1 MLKALLRKQWIGITA
16 FFKQG
21 KDGKA
26 RKPMLVAGLIFLVLY
41 AVGAGG
47 VMFWLMADYLCLAF
61 VQMGLDWAYFALFG
75 LLATGFGVIGGV
87 FMAKSKL
94 YEAKDNEM
102 LFAMPIP
109 SWMILFSRMLGLYV
123 FTLLFEA
130 LVFLPALAQYL
141 IIVGF
146 SAKVLLLGIVLQF
159 LMPFG
164 ALALCCL
171 LGFLVAL
178 LTAKMPFKNL
188 LTIVFFLAF
197 FVAYMAVYSKI
208 NLFMEYLLS
217 NGEAVGNLMANAF
230 YPFGQLGRAAMGDW
244 VAFLIFLAIFIGLFA
259 LVYAVMSATY
269 FRVATMKTGERRPR
283 YVEKTAKNGSMFFAL
298 LKKEFLRFIKSPAYF
313 LNTAMGSLL
322 MLIVFVMMLIKNDL
336 FGITPEML
344 GSIPELQKAT
354 PLLLVAICCFMGVS
368 NTISA
373 SSISLEGDS
382 IWVLQS
388 LPVEEKK
395 IFNAKISL
403 HFIMTAIPT
412 IFCVIAFGLMLEVS
426 VWYILF
432 SAMIMMAFVA
442 LCSVFGLVINLKM
455 PNLHWTNETAAVKQS
470 MSTLVAMLGGWG
482 FVLLPVGLYFAFGK
496 YMPIWSYMLL
506 WLAVFSVAAVALLTW
521 LYKRGGAVFAK
532 LK

>member
-47 VMFWLMADYLCLAF
+47 VMFWLMADYLCSAF

-130 LVFLPALAQYL
+130 LVFLPALVQYL
-141 IIVGF
+141 IVVGF
-146 SAKVLLLGIVLQF
+146 SVKVFLLGILVQL
-159 LMPFG
+159 LMPLG

-178 LTAKMPFKNL
+178 LTAKLPYKNL
-188 LTIVFFLAF
+188 LSVVLFLAF
-197 FVAYMAVYSKI
+197 FVGYTLIYSKM
-208 NLFMEYLLS
+208 NVFMEYLLT
-217 NGEAVGNLMANAF
+217 NGESVGSLMANAF
-230 YPFGQLGRAAMGDW
+230 YPFGQLGKAVVGNGLS
-244 VAFLIFLAIFIGLFA
+244 FLIFSAIFVGFA
-259 LVYAVMSATY
+259 AVTYVVMSKSY
-269 FRVATMKTGERRPR
+269 FYVATMKTGERSPK
-283 YVEKTAKNGSMFFAL
+283 YVEKNVKSSSAFVAL
-298 LKKEFLRFIKSPAYF
+298 FKKEFLRLIKSPAYL
-313 LNTAMGSLL
+313 LNAAMGNII
-322 MLIVFVMMLIKNDL
+322 MVVVVVMMIIQGDL
-336 FGITPEML
+336 FGITTEML
-344 GSIPELQKAT
+344 DTLPALEDAL
-354 PLLLVAICCFMGVS
+354 PLLIVAICCLFGGS

-373 SSISLEGDS
+373 ASISLEGES

-388 LPVEEKK
+388 LPVDEKQ
-395 IFNAKISL
+395 ILNAKLSL
-403 HFIMTAIPT
+403 HYVMTIIPAMLCVVA
-412 IFCVIAFGLMLEVS
+412 FCLMLEVS

-432 SAMIMMAFVA
+432 SAVIVAVFVL
-442 LCSVFGLVINLKM
+442 LCAAFGLAINLKM
-455 PNLHWTNETAAVKQS
+455 PNLHWTNETAAVKQG
-470 MSTLVAMLGGWG
+470 MSTLIAMLGGWG
-482 FVLLPVGLYFAFGK
+482 GVILPVGLYFAFGK
-496 YMPIWSYMLL
+496 YMPVWSYILL
-506 WLAVFSVAAVALLTW
+506 WLVLFSAATAALLAW
-521 LYKRGGAVFAK
+521 LYKRGGAIFAK